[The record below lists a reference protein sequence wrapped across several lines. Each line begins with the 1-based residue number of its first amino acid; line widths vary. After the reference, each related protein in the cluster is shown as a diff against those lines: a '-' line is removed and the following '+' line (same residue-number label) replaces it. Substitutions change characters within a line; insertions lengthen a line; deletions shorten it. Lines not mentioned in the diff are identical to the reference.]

1 MATHGPVKQKA
12 PAPPSLSAVP
22 LPSGIKD
29 ITAGDSGPT
38 APPSSR
44 DPTDHTSRRCG
55 TAPAKMAEPDGKDLQ
70 PLISLMGSD
79 QPEVGWQTAFR
90 DRRGVTPFISDPA
103 CGVL

>member
-70 PLISLMGSD
+70 PLISSSWVSHWLRCGD
-79 QPEVGWQTAFR
+79 PELPHAVGEDAP
-90 DRRGVTPFISDPA
+90 GILA
-103 CGVL
+103 EL